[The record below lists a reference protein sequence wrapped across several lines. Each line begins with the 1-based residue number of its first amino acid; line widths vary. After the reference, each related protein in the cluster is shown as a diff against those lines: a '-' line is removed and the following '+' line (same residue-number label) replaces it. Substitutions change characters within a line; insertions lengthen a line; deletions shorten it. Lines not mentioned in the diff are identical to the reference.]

1 MEYLLAAFYS
11 LIFLFL
17 IRKLKFFNSDGVNFK
32 AISYIFILKVIA
44 GVILGIIYTKYY
56 TDRKSADIFKYFDDS
71 KVMFD
76 ALFTNPIDYFKMLF
90 GFANDNAHF
99 DIYYKTMNNW
109 YRVYESNIYNDSHTI
124 IRFNAFV
131 RIFSFG
137 YYHVHTVFMCF
148 ISLTGLTALYKFFLP
163 ILLNKK
169 KELFFAIFLFPS
181 VIFWGS
187 GVLKEGLL
195 FFGMGFFLLY
205 LQKIFKNEISF
216 KAILW
221 TGISII
227 VLIFTKTYVLMT
239 LLILILPF
247 FWIQKT
253 SPKFGLIKYLSVIF
267 VVLGIGFNIHFF
279 LPEYNIVKT
288 LSQKQFDFINLAN
301 SVNSG
306 SLISISEL
314 KPDFTSLLK
323 NIPEALFNTLFRP
336 HLLDSK
342 SPFILLAAFEN
353 ILMLGIGLI
362 SIVFIDRKKINFNYF
377 YFCLFFMLFTFI
389 LTGLITPVLGAIV
402 RYKVPAL
409 PFLAIMFLL
418 VLDKEKLLNK
428 FPILKKYL

>member
-1 MEYLLAAFYS
+1 
-11 LIFLFL
+11 
-17 IRKLKFFNSDGVNFK
+17 
-32 AISYIFILKVIA
+32 
-44 GVILGIIYTKYY
+44 
-56 TDRKSADIFKYFDDS
+56 
-71 KVMFD
+71 MFD

-163 ILLNKK
+163 ILSNKK
-169 KELFFAIFLFPS
+169 KELFFCIFLLPS

-205 LQKIFKNEISF
+205 LNRIFNKEFSV
-216 KAILW
+216 KAMIW
-221 TGISII
+221 IGISII

-239 LLILILPF
+239 LLILIIPF
-247 FWIQKT
+247 FWIQK
-253 SPKFGLIKYLSVIF
+253 SGPKWSWLKYLSVIIII
-267 VVLGIGFNIHFF
+267 LGIGFNAHYI
-279 LPEYNIVKT
+279 LPDYNIVKM
-288 LSQKQFDFINLAN
+288 LAQKQHDFINLAN
-301 SVNSG
+301 SVSSG
-306 SLISISEL
+306 SLISVTEL
-314 KPDFTSLLK
+314 KPDFFSLLK
-323 NIPEALFNTLFRP
+323 NIPEAIFNTLFRP

-342 SPFILLAAFEN
+342 SPFILMAAFEN
-353 ILMLGIGLI
+353 VLILFIGLI
-362 SIVFIDRKKINFNYF
+362 SIIFISRKKINFNYF
-377 YFCLFFMLFTFI
+377 YLCLFFVLFTFI

-409 PFLAIMFLL
+409 PFLAVLFLFL
-418 VLDKEKLLNK
+418 LDKEKLLNK
-428 FPILKKYL
+428 FPVLKKYLS